1 MARMSA
7 RTRYRDSSAR
17 ARPADA
23 AAKLTHLTRAELIR
37 VIGTLDSQLARNNA
51 ESCTGEAAMGHAP
64 ALLVRGSVRSGQTL
78 TFPQGDIVVLGSV
91 GSGAEI
97 AAGGSIHIYG
107 ALRGRAYAGTAGGTD
122 ARIFCQKLE
131 AELVAV
137 AGVSRMAE
145 NLDSNLH
152 GRPAYAWRD
161 ANRIELGALS
171 TAPEDIPTLSDARAR
186 PASANAPPAPWLAW
200 ARRLIR
206 RGPHAVAGAP
216 VSART

>member
-1 MARMSA
+1 MARTSA
-7 RTRYRDSSAR
+7 RTTHRDSLAR
-17 ARPADA
+17 VRPDDA
-23 AAKLTHLTRAELIR
+23 AAKLTRLTRAELIR
-37 VIGTLDSQLARNNA
+37 VICRLESQLAHNDPER
-51 ESCTGEAAMGHAP
+51 CTGEASLGHGP
-64 ALLVRGSVRSGQTL
+64 TLLVRGSVRSGQTV
-78 TFPQGDIVVLGSV
+78 TFPQGDIVVLGSL

-137 AGVSRMAE
+137 AGLSRMAE
-145 NLDSNLH
+145 DLDSNLH

-161 ANRIELGALS
+161 ANRIELGGLS
-171 TAPEDIPTLSDARAR
+171 TTPEDTPTLSDAGAR
-186 PASANAPPAPWLAW
+186 PAPTSAPPAPWLTW

-206 RGPHAVAGAP
+206 RGAHGLAGAP
-216 VSART
+216 VSAGT